1 MNAMG
6 TMTRRTA
13 AMAMLLVPLLPK
25 LGFAQRTP
33 PEETARF
40 IDTLGQQAL
49 TVLGAASL
57 PLTDREARVRELLSR
72 SIDFQTIGRF
82 ALGPAWRRASADQK
96 SEYQRL
102 FQEYVLRTYSRR
114 LGGYAGET
122 FRITGARA
130 LTETDALVSTEIQ
143 RPSGPPLAADWRVR
157 GGTTGYKILDVMV
170 SGVSMIQTQR
180 SEFTAVVRRDGVD
193 GLIAALRARLGR
205 FSASPS

>member
-1 MNAMG
+1 
-6 TMTRRTA
+6 
-13 AMAMLLVPLLPK
+13 MAMLLVPLLPK

-49 TVLGAASL
+49 TVLGAANL

>member
-1 MNAMG
+1 VNAMG